1 MHSGNNSNSHE
12 STSRGTSGLSA
23 RGRVALLMPYWS
35 FWESSVPWDLRADR
49 EQLLTEAVAI
59 ASQCAEVSLATLLTD
74 PDSTDSAMQQATD
87 VDAIVIVSTMAVP
100 SSTTTK
106 ALDMAS
112 EAPVLVWA
120 LSRSDHVTSDFS
132 HTDITTAGSSVGT
145 PMITSAL
152 ARDGRPF
159 DVVATSLSQTEGILR
174 ALRRTITA
182 GQILRR
188 PFLAIGEPI
197 PGYTTVVPPDASQT
211 FPGRVTLAA
220 SVLTQA
226 TATADV
232 AAVEHRITQI
242 RGQFQV
248 DSAVTEASLTKAAQV
263 EVGLRDIVDKTG
275 TLAGTINCHDP
286 TLRGN
291 ASFGFAP
298 CLALGRLTTDGVPF
312 TCTGDL
318 LTALA
323 MAAVRGLGH
332 PALYHEVEAF
342 DFEAGEIILANSGE
356 HDLSLCSGV
365 AQLVPN
371 NWFLDDPIV
380 GPCARYSLPPGPAS
394 LVAFVMVPEP
404 RFVVAEGEFTD
415 RQFPATGVA
424 NGAFR
429 FFHGCL
435 EEAWTSWILA
445 GVTHHSVAT
454 SGHVAEEIAVIARL
468 MSADFVKIS

>member
-1 MHSGNNSNSHE
+1 MDSGNNSKNHV

-59 ASQCAEVSLATLLTD
+59 ASECAEVCLATLLTD
-74 PDSTDSAMQQATD
+74 PDSTDSVMPQATD
-87 VDAIVIVSTMAVP
+87 VDAIVIVSTMAAP
-100 SSTTTK
+100 SSTTIK
-106 ALDMAS
+106 ALDMAK

-152 ARDGRPF
+152 ARDRRPF
-159 DVVATSLSQTEGILR
+159 DVVASSLSQTDGVIR

-188 PFLAIGEPI
+188 PLLVIGEPI
-197 PGYTTVVPPDASQT
+197 PGYTTVVPPDSAPS
-211 FPGRVTLAA
+211 FPHRITLPAVA
-220 SVLTQA
+220 LAQA

-232 AAVEHRITQI
+232 DALDRIFTQI
-242 RGQFQV
+242 RSQFHI
-248 DSAVTEASLTKAAQV
+248 DSAVSEESLTKAAQV
-263 EVGLRDIVDKTG
+263 EVALRHFVRTTG
-275 TLAGTINCHDP
+275 TLAGTINCHARE
-286 TLRGN
+286 LRGDP
-291 ASFGFAP
+291 AFGFAP
-298 CLALGRLTTDGVPF
+298 CLALGRLTTDGIPF

-323 MAAVRGLGH
+323 MMAVRGLGH
-332 PALYHEVEAF
+332 PALYHEIEAL
-342 DFEAGEIILANSGE
+342 DFEAGEIIIANSGE
-356 HDLSLCSGV
+356 HDLGLCSGV
-365 AQLVPN
+365 AHLVPN

-380 GPCARYSLPPGPAS
+380 GPCARHSLPPGPAT
-394 LVAFVMVPEP
+394 LVAFVMAPKP
-404 RFVVAEGEFTD
+404 RFVVAEGQFTD
-415 RQFPATGVA
+415 REFPATGVV

-429 FFHGCL
+429 FLHAPL
-435 EEAWTSWILA
+435 EQAWTSWA
-445 GVTHHSVAT
+445 CSGVTPHSVAT
-454 SGHVAEEIAVIARL
+454 SGHIAEDIAGIARL
-468 MSADFVKIS
+468 TGTQFIQVS